1 MAATLLSPDAC
12 AALSH
17 QLPLWAIVDGKL
29 TRQWTFAN
37 FSEAWGFMSRVAL
50 LAEAMNHH
58 PNWSNVYATVTIQL
72 HTHDLGGLS
81 TLDRA
86 LAEAIDRIT
95 PA

>member
-1 MAATLLSPDAC
+1 
-12 AALSH
+12 
-17 QLPLWAIVDGKL
+17 Q
-29 TRQWTFAN
+29 
-37 FSEAWGFMSRVAL
+37 
-50 LAEAMNHH
+50 AEAMNHH

-81 TLDRA
+81 SLDRA